1 MGKKDIQQ
9 MSAEELYA
17 LAQKKEK
24 EEEAVQ
30 KEKAKAE
37 LAKLRDERKELIAKH
52 KKKLAA
58 IDAQIRAMGG
68 RTGGASKGRQ
78 TGASATILK
87 LLADGEMDTKSIRA
101 RLESMGISVS
111 NLGQTMAYLKRNGK
125 VKSAARGVYKLA

>member
-1 MGKKDIQQ
+1 M
-9 MSAEELYA
+9 
-17 LAQKKEK
+17 
-24 EEEAVQ
+24 Q

-58 IDAQIRAMGG
+58 LDAQIRAMGG

-87 LLADGEMDTKSIRA
+87 LLADGEMDTKSIRS